1 MKEVLQSVCRD
12 LDITDVSEIPICISK
27 LKMVVKAVPR
37 MERLISQVSDYLF
50 EREGYL
56 LLAHTGRQ
64 QQQQSKNKNKNERF
78 SIDDIPKILS
88 RFILFYFILF
98 CFEFI

>member
-56 LLAHTGRQ
+56 LLAHTGRLQQ

-88 RFILFYFILF
+88 RLFYFILF
-98 CFEFI
+98 YFKFI